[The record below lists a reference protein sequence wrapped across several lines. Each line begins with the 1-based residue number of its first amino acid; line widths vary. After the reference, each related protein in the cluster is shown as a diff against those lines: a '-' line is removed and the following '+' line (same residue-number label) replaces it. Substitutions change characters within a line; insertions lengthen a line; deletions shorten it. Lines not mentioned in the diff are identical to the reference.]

1 MSHNDDDSDINTIEE
16 SIYQENVLIAWK
28 YLLFPGYF
36 AYIDGAY
43 KAQLKSPLL
52 SWKPFHR
59 TVGLCLRFKYLMK
72 THSKSSLRIFLK
84 EAKQEKPVLAWQLSG
99 YHGEDWSL
107 AQVVWSGAD
116 TTQVGESAD
125 TFNFALSTP
134 KRSKQISS
142 GKVTCSYPTRFV
154 PLLTRKRVSTIQLGE
169 ASSFLI
175 TEF

>member
-1 MSHNDDDSDINTIEE
+1 
-16 SIYQENVLIAWK
+16 
-28 YLLFPGYF
+28 
-36 AYIDGAY
+36 
-43 KAQLKSPLL
+43 
-52 SWKPFHR
+52 
-59 TVGLCLRFKYLMK
+59 MK

-107 AQVVWSGAD
+107 AQVVWSSGD
-116 TTQVGESAD
+116 TTQVGESED

-134 KRSKQISS
+134 ERSKQISS

-154 PLLTRKRVSTIQLGE
+154 PLLTRKRVSTTQLGE

>member
-1 MSHNDDDSDINTIEE
+1 MRLPTQWVIMMM
-16 SIYQENVLIAWK
+16 VLILSRKVFTKKIFLWK

-36 AYIDGAY
+36 AYIDSAY

-52 SWKPFHR
+52 PWKPFHR

-125 TFNFALSTP
+125 TFNFALSIP
-134 KRSKQISS
+134 KRSKQI
-142 GKVTCSYPTRFV
+142 
-154 PLLTRKRVSTIQLGE
+154 PLLTRKRVSTIRLAE
-169 ASSFLI
+169 ASAFLI
-175 TEF
+175 TEL

>member
-1 MSHNDDDSDINTIEE
+1 MSHNDDDINTIEE
-16 SIYQENVLIAWK
+16 SVYQEHVLIAWK

-107 AQVVWSGAD
+107 AQVVWLGAD

-142 GKVTCSYPTRFV
+142 GTVNCSYPTRFV
-154 PLLTRKRVSTIQLGE
+154 PLLTCKRVSTIRLGE

-175 TEF
+175 TKF

>member
-1 MSHNDDDSDINTIEE
+1 MRLPTQWVIMMM
-16 SIYQENVLIAWK
+16 VLILSRKVFTKKMFLWK

-36 AYIDGAY
+36 AYIDSAY

-52 SWKPFHR
+52 PWKPFHR

-125 TFNFALSTP
+125 TFNFALSIP
-134 KRSKQISS
+134 KRSKQIPLW
-142 GKVTCSYPTRFV
+142 TC
-154 PLLTRKRVSTIQLGE
+154 KRVSTIRLAE
-169 ASSFLI
+169 ASAFLI
-175 TEF
+175 TEP

>member
-1 MSHNDDDSDINTIEE
+1 MSHNDDDINTIEE

-28 YLLFPGYF
+28 YLFFPGYF
-36 AYIDGAY
+36 AYIDGVY

-52 SWKPFHR
+52 PWKPFHR

-125 TFNFALSTP
+125 TFNFNLP
-134 KRSKQISS
+134 FLLQKGQNRSRLERLL
-142 GKVTCSYPTRFV
+142 VPTRPVSYLFWHV
-154 PLLTRKRVSTIQLGE
+154 NGFQLSGLEKRPR
-169 ASSFLI
+169 FW
-175 TEF
+175 

>member
-1 MSHNDDDSDINTIEE
+1 MSHNDDDINIIEE

-43 KAQLKSPLL
+43 KAQLKSSLL
-52 SWKPFHR
+52 PWKSFHR
-59 TVGLCLRFKYLMK
+59 TVGLCLRFKYVMK

-107 AQVVWSGAD
+107 GQVVWSGAD
-116 TTQVGESAD
+116 ATQVGERAD
-125 TFNFALSTP
+125 SFNFALSIP

-142 GKVTCSYPTRFV
+142 GTVTCCYPSRFV
-154 PLLTRKRVSTIQLGE
+154 PLLTCKQV
-169 ASSFLI
+169 
-175 TEF
+175 

>member
-1 MSHNDDDSDINTIEE
+1 
-16 SIYQENVLIAWK
+16 
-28 YLLFPGYF
+28 
-36 AYIDGAY
+36 
-43 KAQLKSPLL
+43 
-52 SWKPFHR
+52 
-59 TVGLCLRFKYLMK
+59 MK

-107 AQVVWSGAD
+107 AQVVWSGVD

-142 GKVTCSYPTRFV
+142 GTVTCSYPTRFV
-154 PLLTRKRVSTIQLGE
+154 PLLTCKRVSTIRLGE
-169 ASSFLI
+169 ASSFLL